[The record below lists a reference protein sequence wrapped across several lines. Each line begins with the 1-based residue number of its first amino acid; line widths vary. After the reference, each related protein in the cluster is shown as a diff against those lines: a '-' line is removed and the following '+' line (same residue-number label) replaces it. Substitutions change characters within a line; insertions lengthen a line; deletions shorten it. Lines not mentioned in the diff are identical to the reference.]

1 MAWSQA
7 RSQKRIEGFLQ
18 SVPKG
23 AVNVQRFD
31 DASVIRRR
39 ADINATIRAGGQR
52 EDLIFNVGTR
62 SAVVVE
68 GAHIYVQLLDFSSAM
83 LEQER
88 ETEAGHKRVLSML
101 HLHYAACDRV
111 AEEFEAQR
119 VDYHGPRMHAVI
131 VSPAGREKAFERAA
145 RALAFADAVQRTIG
159 EVGARINGG
168 RYSSRVRIGVDSGT
182 AVAVNSGRAGEPEP
196 LFLGDPANYAAKLA
210 EGQEEGIFPS
220 NRIRRDL
227 GLASLRS
234 GLAGELHMERA
245 SPILLNLGT
254 VAGIG
259 PRFADSRVGS
269 DFVSRTASVI
279 EQRFSSQL
287 GSADAFSFHRHTP
300 PLREIDFKLLSPSNS
315 VRMELVSI
323 FGDLDRFT
331 AYVGECIRGG
341 RVAEMVT
348 NLHVIRGELA
358 AALKQDFNGRKV
370 RFIGDCIH
378 GLLAEG
384 TSHETDS
391 AATVARAVE
400 AAAGMRSSFDL
411 CQQNL
416 DNIDA
421 LGLAIGLEFGA
432 TPITRIGIRGD
443 RSVRCSVSK
452 AVSASEARQREC
464 DGEQTAIGPRARRVA
479 PHAVSAL
486 FNLGGFAS
494 GLNFECFAN
503 AMDDSTA
510 LPAPAVASGLF
521 RPSDD
526 GDYPPVRKE
535 GGGTYG

>member
-1 MAWSQA
+1 MAWSKA

-18 SVPKG
+18 SVPKS
-23 AVNVQRFD
+23 AIDVQRFD
-31 DASVIRRR
+31 DASVMRRR
-39 ADINATIRAGGQR
+39 ADINATMRAGGQR

-68 GAHIYVQLLDFSSAM
+68 GAHVYVQLLDFSSAM

-88 ETEAGHKRVLSML
+88 ETEVGHKRVLSML
-101 HLHYAACDRV
+101 HLHYAACDSV
-111 AEEFEAQR
+111 AEDFEAQR

-131 VSPAGREKAFERAA
+131 VSPAGPEKASERAA
-145 RALAFADAVQRTIG
+145 RALAFADAIQRTIQ
-159 EVGARINGG
+159 EVGARTNGG
-168 RYSSRVRIGVDSGT
+168 RYSTRVRIGIDSGT
-182 AVAVNSGRAGEPEP
+182 AVAVNSGRAGELEP

-245 SPILLNLGT
+245 SPILLNL
-254 VAGIG
+254 
-259 PRFADSRVGS
+259 DSTTGLISSFSDNRVGS
-269 DFVSRTASVI
+269 DFVFRTASAI
-279 EQRFSSQL
+279 ERRFASQL
-287 GSADAFSFHRHTP
+287 GSADAFKFHRHTP
-300 PLREIDFKLLSPSNS
+300 PLRDIDFKLLSPSNS

-358 AALKQDFNGRKV
+358 AVLKQDFNGRKV

-384 TSHETDS
+384 SSHETDTT
-391 AATVARAVE
+391 ATVARAVE

-411 CQQNL
+411 CQLNL
-416 DNIDA
+416 DNIED
-421 LGLAIGLEFGA
+421 LGLAIGLEFGV

-464 DGEQTAIGPRARRVA
+464 DGEQTAIGPRARRAA
-479 PHAVSAL
+479 PRAVSNL
-486 FNLGGFAS
+486 FDLGSFAS
-494 GLNFECFAN
+494 GLDYKSFGN
-503 AMDDSTA
+503 AKDDSTA
-510 LPAPAVASGLF
+510 LAAPVIASGLF
-521 RPSDD
+521 KPSDD
-526 GDYPPVRKE
+526 GDHPAVRKE